1 MDSTEKMLEGMD
13 GTAFEKLCGPLL
25 QKMIPEL
32 ANLLPSGINAE
43 GRTIKSL
50 SDGFCFVSRYHYAT
64 MHATTN
70 ASNLKKKWLYNGT
83 SRTTPKGDLIK
94 SIEQAR
100 SMHHENPNYTFSIYL
115 VSSRRVDDEL
125 HIEVNQ
131 SVSEDYITVKI
142 VEQRHLASFL
152 DHDRDGQYFRQYFLG
167 INAVRISAPLL
178 REIANVNLARYGV
191 DISLNQNHLANLSNQ
206 KKVEERISTS
216 TTTVNLII
224 GDSGLGKSTLCYA
237 MINTVLKAGRMGL
250 RLKPSMIEK
259 AVSFE
264 DAILQQVKIDH
275 PGLYVDTKDIEEFFV
290 DAFVVVDDINKSE
303 NTTPLLDK
311 LISWNRTKRTGSIT
325 VLCPVWPRNLA
336 TLDDKGRKEH
346 MFTVVP
352 LRRATFYDCKAIV
365 QQRIDNEHVN
375 LTEQQTHSLIVETG
389 FDPLL
394 LDLSLLRLSDSQ
406 PYTENLASEAIK
418 SYVSDKVQQVHK
430 THLSPVH
437 SINQSLVA
445 LGKQMLQHRNLN
457 PHIQDI
463 ESWMG
468 QGSEEYRII
477 VQIAAQRQLLSF
489 DDEGNSFFRHDRVR
503 DYLLT
508 LAAVDLFKDFHANQN
523 VLTDPYYS
531 EITGAAIA
539 AVTPNNEILEA
550 LIQSNPLAVYVSLKY
565 LQEAASQAKQATIVT
580 VIKEW
585 NTSVS
590 MTHVPK
596 TIFIAIANAL
606 IGFDVKNIQTITQG
620 FPDSAELQ
628 LARFRNGIWLAGVNF
643 LSLINYFY
651 PEAPTYWWNS
661 ILGHVQGT
669 YLEPTVEG
677 LCSFLPER
685 FTADGIAHA
694 YTLAGFLRE
703 PQLMEALAVSWRKYA
718 SPTNYVPYLWAVL
731 NSFTKNDR
739 QIVFDALAY
748 WSSMSAEGKAHRVD
762 NRLAARTISDELKVL
777 NWDFSEEQLALLIEL
792 SAEDSLQEI
801 LAFLFTKTDHPTAL
815 ALVLNNEMQRDADD
829 HRHDRSDSRWD
840 RSKNKHPLSQPSLDY
855 LLQVFSDPSANHLK
869 RYLAWRYWTGNVAAN
884 IALPK
889 MQEIVSEQD
898 SLFNNAVL
906 WRVKQRDYTAFPPL
920 RQCIAHKPWLVRVLD
935 YIWSDE
941 VGMFFED
948 WFAQRLNDESEL
960 DWGLELLSLLD
971 NDDACRI
978 LVKHWEQLK
987 WHRRAIGTALFLSV
1001 PATKALADNEIRRLG
1016 FHPEQAM
1023 PNYYTGNL
1031 DGLYI
1036 SEGDG
1041 LSQEKK
1047 AKLLLLSEQFKYL
1060 YMYYGNKY
1068 EGRGERLT
1076 KEKLESLLPYLA
1088 LFDELSIYE
1097 FAQDSLRI
1105 GAPDLCYERFY
1116 PLLKSHL
1123 KKRFRLT
1130 VDDLKHDLIEKHREL
1145 ERDNKVHIDHWLE
1158 EAEKLNVTSEMMTQA
1173 IKSFFKKHQDANALF
1188 LACIVLK
1195 RFGTRKDIPILENFL
1210 CRLDS
1215 QVMNAEYWI
1224 TDVLFDI
1231 KRRSLH

>member
-1 MDSTEKMLEGMD
+1 MDSTEKMLDEMD

-50 SDGFCFVSRYHYAT
+50 SDGFCFVSRNHYAT

-83 SRTTPKGDLIK
+83 SRTTPRGDLIK

-100 SMHHENPNYTFSIYL
+100 SMHHENPDYTFSVYL

-167 INAVRISAPLL
+167 ITAVRISVPLL

-191 DISLNQNHLANLSNQ
+191 DISLKQNHLANLSNQ

-216 TTTVNLII
+216 TTTVNLLI
-224 GDSGLGKSTLCYA
+224 GDSGLGKSTLCFA
-237 MINTVLKAGRMGL
+237 IINTVLKAGRMGL
-250 RLKPSMIEK
+250 RLKPSTIEK

-264 DAILQQVKIDH
+264 DAILQQLKSDH
-275 PGLYVDTKDIEEFFV
+275 PNLYVEIKDIEELFIEGL
-290 DAFVVVDDINKSE
+290 VVVDDINKSE
-303 NTTPLLDK
+303 NAIFLLDK
-311 LISWNRTKRTGSIT
+311 LISWNRMKQARSIT
-325 VLCPVWPRNLA
+325 LICPVWPRNLA
-336 TLDDKGRKEH
+336 ALDDKGRKEH
-346 MFTVVP
+346 KFTVIP
-352 LRRATFYDCKAIV
+352 LKRPSFYDCKAII

-394 LDLSLLRLSDSQ
+394 LDLSLLRLSDLQ
-406 PYTENLASEAIK
+406 PYTENLAGEAIK
-418 SYVSDKVQQVHK
+418 SYVSSKVQQVHK
-430 THLSPVH
+430 THLWLVH

-445 LGKQMLQHRNLN
+445 LGKQMLQHRKLN
-457 PHIQDI
+457 PQIQDI

-531 EITGAAIA
+531 EITGTAIA
-539 AVTPNNEILEA
+539 ATTLNKEIIEA
-550 LIQSNPLAVYVSLKY
+550 LIQSNPLAVYLSLKY
-565 LQEAASQAKQATIVT
+565 LQQAASQAKLATIVA
-580 VIKEW
+580 VIEAW

-596 TIFIAIANAL
+596 TIIIAIANAL

-620 FPDSAELQ
+620 FPESAELQ

-661 ILGHVQGT
+661 ILAHVRAT
-669 YLEPTVEG
+669 YLESIIEG
-677 LCSFLPER
+677 LRNFLPER
-685 FTADGIAHA
+685 FTAEGIAHA
-694 YTLAGFLRE
+694 YTLVGFLRE
-703 PQLMEALAVSWRKYA
+703 PRIMEALAVSWRKYA
-718 SPTNYVPYLWAVL
+718 SPPNYVPYLWAVL

-748 WSSMSAEGKAHRVD
+748 WSSMSAEDKAHRVD
-762 NRLAARTISDELKVL
+762 DRLAARTISDELKVL
-777 NWDFSEEQLALLIEL
+777 NWDFSKEQLALLIEL

-801 LAFLFTKTDHPTAL
+801 LAFLFTKIDHPTAL
-815 ALVLNNEMQRDADD
+815 AIVLNNEMQRDADD

-840 RSKNKHPLSQPSLDY
+840 RSKNKHPLSQQSLDY
-855 LLQVFSDPSANHLK
+855 FLQVFSDSSANHTK
-869 RYLAWRYWTGNVAAN
+869 RYLAWRYWTGNVTAN
-884 IALPK
+884 IALAK

-906 WRVKQRDYTAFPPL
+906 WRVKQRDYTAFPLL
-920 RQCIAHKPWLVRVLD
+920 RQCIARKPWLVRVLD
-935 YIWSDE
+935 YIWNYE

-948 WFAQRLNDESEL
+948 WFTQRLNDESEL
-960 DWGLELLSLLD
+960 GWGLELLSLLD
-971 NDDACRI
+971 NDDTCRI

-987 WHRRAIGTALFLSV
+987 WHPRAIGTALFLSV
-1001 PATKALADNEIRRLG
+1001 PATKALADDEIRRLG
-1016 FHPEQAM
+1016 FHPEQPM
-1023 PNYYTGNL
+1023 PNYYVGNL
-1031 DGLYI
+1031 DEAYI

-1047 AKLLLLSEQFKYL
+1047 ANLMLLSKQFRYL
-1060 YMYYGNKY
+1060 YMYFGNKY

-1076 KEKLESLLPYLA
+1076 REKLESLLPYLA
-1088 LFDELSIYE
+1088 LMDEFTIYE
-1097 FAQDSLRI
+1097 LANDSLRI
-1105 GAPDLCYERFY
+1105 GEPNFCYEKFY
-1116 PLLKSHL
+1116 PLLESHL

-1130 VDDLKHDLIEKHREL
+1130 ASDLKRDLIEKHHEL
-1145 ERDNKVHIDHWLE
+1145 EKDNKVYIDYWLE
-1158 EAEKLNVTSEMMTQA
+1158 EAERLNVTSEMMADA
-1173 IKSFFKKHQDANALF
+1173 IKSLFEKHHDANALF

-1210 CRLDS
+1210 RRLDGPIT
-1215 QVMNAEYWI
+1215 NAEYWKA
-1224 TDVLFDI
+1224 DAVFDI
-1231 KRRSLH
+1231 KRRTIN